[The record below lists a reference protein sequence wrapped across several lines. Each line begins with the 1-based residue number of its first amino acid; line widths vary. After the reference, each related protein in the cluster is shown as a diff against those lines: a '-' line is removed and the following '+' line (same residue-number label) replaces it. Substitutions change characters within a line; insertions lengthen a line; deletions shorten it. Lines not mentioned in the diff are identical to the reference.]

1 MTRLPRLSILLSA
14 ALLLN
19 GAVVATAMAGSAED
33 ARAQNAVRV
42 LTDIQ
47 AIPES
52 AIPDKLLDE
61 AHAIVV
67 VPDSIKAGLVIG
79 GRRGHGLVSVKR
91 ADGTWSN
98 PAFVTLTGGSI
109 GFQAGVQSA
118 DIVLVFRSERGLESI
133 VNGKFT
139 LGADAGVA
147 AGPVG
152 RNASAATDGQLKA
165 EIWSW
170 SRARGLFAGV
180 ALDGAV
186 LAIDDAAN
194 ESVYGQ
200 DTTPR
205 MIFEDRYAQRPS
217 DAVVAFRDALEEAT
231 AAARA
236 ARADEDADDAP
247 PAPPAN
253 APVPATQPA
262 PVAAAA
268 TTEPMLPATTVTP
281 QAGVQPAP
289 QPSPAAAAQPGTAQ
303 PGTAQPG
310 TFQPVDGN
318 PATVEPLPA
327 SP

>member
-1 MTRLPRLSILLSA
+1 MA
-14 ALLLN
+14 APARTARRATQTLTLALGLALA
-19 GAVVATAMAGSAED
+19 GAANAGSRED

-61 AHAIVV
+61 ARAIVV
-67 VPDSIKAGLVIG
+67 VPDSIKASLVVG
-79 GRRGHGLVSVKR
+79 GRRGHGLLSVKN
-91 ADGTWSN
+91 ADGSWSN

-118 DIVLVFRSERGLESI
+118 DIVLVFRSDRGLESI

-152 RNASAATDGQLKA
+152 RNASAATDGEMKA

-186 LAIDDAAN
+186 LAIDDAAD
-194 ESVYGQ
+194 EAVYGR

-205 MIFEDRYAQRPS
+205 MIFEGRASQRPS
-217 DAVVAFRDALEEAT
+217 DAVVDFRDRLEEAG
-231 AAARA
+231 AAARVA
-236 ARADEDADDAP
+236 RGGTVAPAPAAAGVARAATP
-247 PAPPAN
+247 PATSPVTSAPA
-253 APVPATQPA
+253 PTTTQPTPFE
-262 PVAAAA
+262 PVQDQPA
-268 TTEPMLPATTVTP
+268 TTEPLPPTP
-281 QAGVQPAP
+281 TPR
-289 QPSPAAAAQPGTAQ
+289 
-303 PGTAQPG
+303 
-310 TFQPVDGN
+310 
-318 PATVEPLPA
+318 
-327 SP
+327 